1 MGLVKAA
8 ERAGRNG
15 LRDGTLILM
24 AYVHGFRASEICDL
38 KWHQID
44 LSGRNPMIKILRVK
58 AASIAITISRGMR

>member
-24 AYVHGFRASEICDL
+24 AYVHGFRASE
-38 KWHQID
+38 
-44 LSGRNPMIKILRVK
+44 S
-58 AASIAITISRGMR
+58 AISNGTRLTSPDETP